1 MSLRITAAQQRH
13 ASIQGFVTAL
23 TRLDDAEGLRP
34 TFIALSEALYWAI
47 TIEDDV
53 RKEAWYEERRAASE
67 DWGVIPGIR
76 YARNF
81 ATHQVVALT
90 EHVGGL
96 TIPFTV
102 PFSIPPIRLLWLGYE
117 ELPPPGKPSKF
128 TPSQQA
134 SYRDH
139 LSGQPTIDTLL
150 RVQAWLRSLQDV
162 ALQ

>member
-1 MSLRITAAQQRH
+1 VSLRITAAQQRY
-13 ASIQGFVTAL
+13 ASIQGFIAAL
-23 TRLDDAEGLRP
+23 TRLDDADGLRP

-47 TIEDDV
+47 AIEDDV
-53 RKEAWYEERRAASE
+53 RKEPWYEVRRAASE
-67 DWGVIPGIR
+67 SWVVIPGIR

-102 PFSIPPIRLLWLGYE
+102 PFSIPPIRSLWLAYE
-117 ELPPPGKPSKF
+117 ELPPPDKLSKF
-128 TPSQQA
+128 TPNQQA

-150 RVQAWLRSLQDV
+150 RVQAWFRSLQDV
-162 ALQ
+162 ALR